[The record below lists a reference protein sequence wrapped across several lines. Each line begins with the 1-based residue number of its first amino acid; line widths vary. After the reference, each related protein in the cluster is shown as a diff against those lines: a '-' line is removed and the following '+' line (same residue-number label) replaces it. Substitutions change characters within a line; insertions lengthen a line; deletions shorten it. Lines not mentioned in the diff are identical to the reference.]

1 MKINTPKDLSAV
13 IKDSRKAKGW
23 TQTDLA
29 KRIGV
34 YQRDISNCE
43 TKPEKI
49 TIDMFIKLCAALDL
63 EFSIDNPPTNE
74 AAKLNTQL
82 AKKSLRF

>member
-13 IKDSRKAKGW
+13 IRDSRKLKGW
-23 TQTDLA
+23 TQADLA

-43 TKPEKI
+43 TKPEKVSV
-49 TIDMFIKLCAALDL
+49 DMLIRLCAALEL
-63 EFSIDNPPTNE
+63 EFKVSNLPKDEGAILT
-74 AAKLNTQL
+74 TSL

>member
-1 MKINTPKDLSAV
+1 MKINTPKDLSAI
-13 IKDSRKAKGW
+13 IKDNRKAKGW
-23 TQTDLA
+23 TQADLA

-49 TIDMFIKLCAALDL
+49 SVDMLIKLCASLDL
-63 EFSIDNPPTNE
+63 ALKVDNLAMDE
-74 AAKLNTQL
+74 VSTQTSSL